1 MIGAKTLEISQETMC
16 EIVND
21 YLGRFMPKLGV
32 CTRVRKASQTDWFTI
47 EVAERQMPSAPVI
60 EFPPPPDP
68 PSDHDRPAAG
78 EIVVRAIRSE
88 GVR

>member
-1 MIGAKTLEISQETMC
+1 MIGVKQLEVSEETLC
-16 EIVND
+16 EIVNE
-21 YLGRFMPKLGV
+21 YLSRHMPSLGV
-32 CTRVRKASQTDWFTI
+32 ATGVGREGKTFRI
-47 EVAERQMPSAPVI
+47 HLAERQTPPAPVI